1 MDEQRRLIEE
11 MMGGHQREERGD
23 LREFDA
29 IYDGRDHDDDDDDD
43 DHRPRRQREF
53 DADAIYGGRDD
64 DDGRYR
70 SDDDGGNY
78 GEYGYVE
85 EGWGP
90 PLANLNV
97 GGLPR
102 SPASKQ
108 VVKSTLKQL
117 FTRAVASRDSGG
129 GGGGG
134 GGQHDDGDDEDAVVS
149 VTWGQKGHVFVAMRT
164 PKLASQAILALQ
176 GTFASF
182 PGFGR
187 KQLDVSLD
195 ENQGL
200 EEPALDDDDDDDHYD
215 DERRNGSGGGSRDYG
230 NGGAC
235 GDDERGGG
243 AGAGAAEEMVLSF
256 TSREGR
262 MREEKERVAERKQR
276 EDQRRGLWCPKC
288 GSRDHAVDQC
298 PSDFKQYHQRV
309 VSGVSE

>member
-11 MMGGHQREERGD
+11 MMGGHQ
-23 LREFDA
+23 REFDA

-70 SDDDGGNY
+70 SDDNGGNH

-117 FTRAVASRDSGG
+117 FTRAVASRDSGS
-129 GGGGG
+129 G

-164 PKLASQAILALQ
+164 PKLASQAILAMR
-176 GTFASF
+176 GAFVSF

-200 EEPALDDDDDDDHYD
+200 EEPALDDDDHYD
-215 DERRNGSGGGSRDYG
+215 DERRNGSGDGSRDYG
-230 NGGAC
+230 NGGA
-235 GDDERGGG
+235 
-243 AGAGAAEEMVLSF
+243 AEEMVPLSF

-262 MREEKERVAERKQR
+262 VREEKERVAERKER

-298 PSDFKQYHQRV
+298 PSDFKQYHERV
-309 VSGVSE
+309 VSGVSD